1 MKSQK
6 ISRAWV
12 SRGERS
18 NHNFILFLALIQAVK
33 MCVFLYFSPRISRL
47 ASFLLAAASLS
58 QLHIAADTRWYRDKS
73 WNEMPWQ
80 PECGERQNNIRR
92 SFIRETLPVL
102 QPEIKFYFDDGL
114 KPGSCL
120 RSTLSCCVQLLSLLS
135 VLHDR
140 MKITVHWHTRS
151 ALATW
156 SSWLKWDGLSRVK
169 LQYQKKGN
177 GQIKVVITCAGWIC
191 MQA

>member
-1 MKSQK
+1 MFFSVFHRE
-6 ISRAWV
+6 SRRAWLAFCWPQQV
-12 SRGERS
+12 CLSSTLLPTHDGIEI
-18 NHNFILFLALIQAVK
+18 NHEMKCPDSLFV
-33 MCVFLYFSPRISRL
+33 
-47 ASFLLAAASLS
+47 
-58 QLHIAADTRWYRDKS
+58 
-73 WNEMPWQ
+73 
-80 PECGERQNNIRR
+80 GERQNNIRH

-120 RSTLSCCVQLLSLLS
+120 RSTLLCCVQLLSLLS

-169 LQYQKKGN
+169 LQHQKKGN